1 MTAPKYR
8 NAGWSEFEL
17 NFIRDHKE
25 MTPAV
30 LSDELEL
37 LGYHRTLNACAQA
50 RFRLD
55 GRKPPKPVEYAVH
68 EPGDHVEHLAD
79 LLVDDWECLAIWLK
93 WNGYASSR
101 EASRSLNGWVTL
113 ICTAK

>member
-1 MTAPKYR
+1 VCELTAAKYR
-8 NAGWSEFEL
+8 NAGWSEAEL
-17 NFIRDHKE
+17 DLIR
-25 MTPAV
+25 AN
-30 LSDELEL
+30 LSLSPIELAKL
-37 LGYHRTLNACAQA
+37 FPNRTLAACSQA